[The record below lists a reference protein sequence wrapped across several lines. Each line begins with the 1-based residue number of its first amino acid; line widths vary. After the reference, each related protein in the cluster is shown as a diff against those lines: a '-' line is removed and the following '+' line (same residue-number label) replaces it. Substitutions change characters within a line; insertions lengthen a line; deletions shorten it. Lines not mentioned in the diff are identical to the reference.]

1 MTTISRA
8 ISGRRQ
14 ALYLSISVAAT
25 GTHNIFYP
33 YIFDAWT
40 QQYGLNGTWLLTG
53 ALMLNVWALPIM
65 LCMNR
70 GIDKINKTESN
81 GKAKPEILTSSD
93 LHYDKSVPDNGISFT
108 SIEMHSATGDSENK
122 MTTWPTSTAIIK
134 ETVTMGQTCA
144 KYVIK
149 QCDTNIPLALVIF
162 GTAITIGSYNAFT
175 SVMMDIFKWKGY
187 SVNQTLP
194 VFIPSSIFHILS
206 RLVTGLI
213 KQRRGINTYVFPMLA
228 IIGGIV
234 GQTLILHFDNFIVL
248 SIGATLNAITNGGV
262 ISTAVVLVVK
272 LSKDGSPLGTGLLFT
287 SEGISSAALS
297 PLFGTTFYICIL
309 FLSGYYNYILL

>member
-25 GTHNIFYP
+25 GTHQLFYP
-33 YIFDAWT
+33 YIFDTWT
-40 QQYGLNGTWLLTG
+40 QRYGLNGTWLLTG

-65 LCMNR
+65 FCMNR
-70 GIDKINKTESN
+70 DIDKTNNKQANLEDKTKSL
-81 GKAKPEILTSSD
+81 KPSE
-93 LHYDKSVPDNGISFT
+93 LHYDKSVSENGLCHT
-108 SIEMHSATGDSENK
+108 RIEIHSATGDSENT
-122 MTTWPTSTAIIK
+122 MTTLQTSTTIIK
-134 ETVTMGQTCA
+134 ETVTMRRTCA
-144 KYVIK
+144 KYIIK
-149 QCDTNIPLALVIF
+149 QCNNNIPLALVIV
-162 GTAITIGSYNAFT
+162 GTGIVLGSYNAFT

-187 SVNQTLP
+187 NVNQTLP

-206 RLVTGLI
+206 RLVTGLV

-234 GQTLILHFDNFIVL
+234 GQTLILLFDNFILL

-287 SEGISSAALS
+287 FEGISSAALS
-297 PLFGTTFYICIL
+297 PLFGTSFFICI
-309 FLSGYYNYILL
+309 FCVSVYFNYIIL